1 MKKQITQLVD
11 DLDGTVL
18 DNGAGS
24 TLRFALEGRTY
35 EIDLSDENA
44 DKLRAAL
51 APFIA
56 AGRSVAGSG
65 RASSSPRRTSRGS
78 SGDLAA
84 IRSWA
89 QSNGFS
95 VGDRG
100 RISGDVRDAYDR
112 AH

>member
-11 DLDGTVL
+11 DLDGTVI
-18 DNGAGS
+18 DGGGS
-24 TLRFALEGRTY
+24 TVRFSLEGRNY
-35 EIDLSDENA
+35 EIDLTDANA
-44 DKLRAAL
+44 EKLRAAL

-56 AGRSVAGSG
+56 AGRSVAGSRG
-65 RASSSPRRTSRGS
+65 AAPRRSRS
-78 SGDLAA
+78 ASGDLAA

-89 QSNGFS
+89 QSQGYT

-100 RISGDVRDAYDR
+100 RISSEIRDAYDR

>member
-11 DLDGTVL
+11 DLDGSVL
-18 DNGAGS
+18 DDGGQ
-24 TLRFALEGRTY
+24 TVRFSLEGRQY
-35 EIDLSDENA
+35 EIDLSDSNA
-44 DKLRAAL
+44 DKLRSAL
-51 APFIA
+51 APYIS
-56 AGRSVAGSG
+56 AGRSVAGG
-65 RASSSPRRTSRGS
+65 RSAGGTRRSRSS

-100 RISGDVRDAYDR
+100 RISAEVRDAYER
-112 AH
+112 AN

>member
-18 DNGAGS
+18 ESGDGG
-24 TLRFALEGRTY
+24 TIRFALEGRQY

-44 DKLRAAL
+44 DKLRRAL
-51 APFIA
+51 APFIS
-56 AGRSVAGSG
+56 AGRTVTGGSRPSG
-65 RASSSPRRTSRGS
+65 SRRPSRSSG
-78 SGDLAA
+78 GDLAA

-100 RISGDVRDAYDR
+100 RISAEVREAYDR
-112 AH
+112 AN

>member
-18 DNGAGS
+18 ENGTGS
-24 TLRFALEGRTY
+24 TVRFSLEGRFY
-35 EIDLSDENA
+35 EIDLSDANVE
-44 DKLRAAL
+44 KLRSAL
-51 APFIA
+51 APFVS
-56 AGRSVAGSG
+56 AGRSVAGAGRSSG
-65 RASSSPRRTSRGS
+65 ARRASRSNG
-78 SGDLAA
+78 GDLAA

-100 RISGDVRDAYDR
+100 RISAEVRDAYDR